1 MDAASPG
8 RQRPG
13 YEMKGPAG
21 LDNSPAGA
29 STP

>member
-13 YEMKGPAG
+13 DEMKGPAG
-21 LDNSPAGA
+21 LHNSPAGA